1 VSDFATKRLADQPD
15 ATALDGSDVRVLLQL
30 KGGSLAQFQFRPGE
44 TSRAVAHRTVE
55 EIWYITGGRGE
66 LWRSL
71 DSHEEIVAIGAGVCV
86 TIPVGTQ
93 FQVRA
98 FGEQPLTVIGV
109 TLPPWPGEGEA
120 YPVQGKW
127 TPTLHR

>member
-1 VSDFATKRLADQPD
+1 M
-15 ATALDGSDVRVLLQL
+15 
-30 KGGSLAQFQFRPGE
+30 
-44 TSRAVAHRTVE
+44 
-55 EIWYITGGRGE
+55 
-66 LWRSL
+66 
-71 DSHEEIVAIGAGVCV
+71 